1 MGVHL
6 QIRLKNCLQTIL
18 ELEPDMA
25 QLSLRVNFQQEIDTL
40 KGYLSEIDQMNL
52 SEEDVL
58 RLERATALFLDEL
71 RLPLHRTRNGNGQH
85 WILQ

>member
-6 QIRLKNCLQTIL
+6 QLRLKNCLQTIL

-40 KGYLSEIDQMNL
+40 KGYMSEIDQLNL

-58 RLERATALFLDEL
+58 RLERATALFLEEL
-71 RLPLHRTRNGNGQH
+71 SCF
-85 WILQ
+85 